1 MRRYKNAYRIDSTRL
16 PGHDYASAGWYHVV
30 ICTQDRACVLGRVR
44 GGIMG
49 LSRAGCVVATAW
61 PETVSRYE
69 RAIADAYVVMP
80 NHVHLIVGILP
91 PAPSVETRRGASL
104 PQDDDM
110 PRRFGPLRKHS
121 LSSII
126 NHYKGRATKRI
137 RRTGLLPDF
146 AWQPRFYDRVIR
158 NERERRATRRYILDN
173 PLTWRRDPYFSG

>member
-1 MRRYKNAYRIDSTRL
+1 MRRYRDTYRIDSTRL

-49 LSRAGCVVATAW
+49 LSRAGCVVANAW

-91 PAPSVETRRGASL
+91 PAPSVETRRGPKVMPVGAARLYPKMMTCLEDLGPCASI
-104 PQDDDM
+104 
-110 PRRFGPLRKHS
+110 RFH
-121 LSSII
+121 LSSTTT
-126 NHYKGRATKRI
+126 KVGRPSVSADPASFPISRGSRAFT
-137 RRTGLLPDF
+137 TG
-146 AWQPRFYDRVIR
+146 
-158 NERERRATRRYILDN
+158 
-173 PLTWRRDPYFSG
+173 